1 MRLIS
6 LLFVVLPSAV
16 VAQDAAQGR
25 ALYETH
31 CGGCHYERVHERLRS
46 DVRDL
51 SDLRDM
57 VARWAPQTKRTYTL
71 DELEDIVQYLNESHY
86 RFGLP
91 PRKAHGD
98 SLTRIKSP
106 ARRPVSLEAIEK
118 GDRYEPDTCSNRS
131 LSSRSEQPRFWRGRS
146 SPREHG

>member
-1 MRLIS
+1 MKIGTVFF
-6 LLFVVLPSAV
+6 LFVLLPAAA

-57 VARWAPQTKRTYTL
+57 VARWAPQTKRTYTV
-71 DELEDIVQYLNESHY
+71 DELEDIVQYLNEAHY
-86 RFGLP
+86 RFALP
-91 PRKAHGD
+91 PRKA
-98 SLTRIKSP
+98 TR
-106 ARRPVSLEAIEK
+106 
-118 GDRYEPDTCSNRS
+118 
-131 LSSRSEQPRFWRGRS
+131 
-146 SPREHG
+146 